1 MTKKQK
7 AFIKKHK
14 AKIKTLTFAVL
25 HFTVAFTVTYLLTGE
40 LLIASLVALIEPTI
54 NTFAYYF
61 HELFWIRFVD
71 KKTTAQALR
80 KIKREIKT
88 KPQLH

>member
-1 MTKKQK
+1 MTRTQK

-14 AKIKTLTFAVL
+14 AKIKTITFAIV
-25 HFTVAFTVTYLLTGE
+25 HFSVAFTVTYLLTGQ
-40 LLIASLVALIEPTI
+40 LLIASLIALIEPTV

-61 HELFWIRFVD
+61 HELFWMRVID

-88 KPQLH
+88 KPHIH